1 MLRKYQF
8 VVLSVVIAGLLAP
21 ASSIAQSSSQSGRD
35 AATSERNKTNNARS
49 AQNPDNNRNKRSM
62 RDGRGGAEAEKYP
75 EATREAPKTTS
86 KAQSQLSKLFK
97 ANEKEGNE
105 AEVLTLANELMA
117 SDKAGPYDKSV
128 AAQLAAQ
135 AAYNTDDT
143 KGAKELAQK
152 VIDFNGLDNNNHYG
166 TMLFLAQLYSQDDQ
180 YNEAL
185 STIDR
190 FLTETKS
197 QKPEELVVK
206 GNILYRMERYQD
218 AIPVLKQAVES
229 SPEPKNEW
237 MQLLLASYAE
247 AGQNDAA
254 VKLAES
260 LAAKNPT
267 DKKAQINLASVY
279 SQADQTEKA
288 AGVMEKLRTGGQLTD
303 EREYKQLYTMY
314 ANLDGKEKEVI
325 SVINEGLQKGVLKQD
340 DYQVNLALAQ
350 SYYYSEQI
358 PQAIEAWRKAAPL
371 SKDGE
376 TYLNLAKVLWQ
387 EDRIP
392 EAKEAAKAGL
402 AKGLKK
408 PEEAKK
414 ILALP

>member
-1 MLRKYQF
+1 
-8 VVLSVVIAGLLAP
+8 
-21 ASSIAQSSSQSGRD
+21 
-35 AATSERNKTNNARS
+35 
-49 AQNPDNNRNKRSM
+49 M

>member
-1 MLRKYQF
+1 MLLRKSKHAL
-8 VVLSVVIAGLLAP
+8 LSLAILGLLGAGVV
-21 ASSIAQSSSQSGRD
+21 ADATAQMNRDDSS
-35 AATSERNKTNNARS
+35 ARR
-49 AQNPDNNRNKRSM
+49 QKPKKD
-62 RDGRGGAEAEKYP
+62 EVKYP
-75 EATREAPKTTS
+75 DATREEPKISS

-105 AEVLTLANELMA
+105 AEVRTLADELMA
-117 SDKAGPYDKSV
+117 SEKASPYDKSV

-135 AAYNTDDT
+135 AAYNTDDSA
-143 KGAKELAQK
+143 GAKELAKK
-152 VIDFNGLDNNNHYG
+152 VLDFNGLDNNNHYG
-166 TMLFLAQLYSQDDQ
+166 TMFFLAQLYSQDDQ
-180 YNEAL
+180 YAEAL

-218 AIPVLKQAVES
+218 AIPLLKQAVET

-237 MQLLLASYAE
+237 MQLLMASYAE

-254 VKLAES
+254 IKLAES
-260 LAAKNPT
+260 LAAKNPS
-267 DKKAQINLASVY
+267 DKKAQVNLASVY
-279 SQADQTEKA
+279 LQADQNDKA
-288 AGVMEKLRTGGQLTD
+288 AGVMEKLRASGQLNE

-314 ANLDGKEKEVI
+314 ANMDGKEKEVI
-325 SVINEGLQKGVLKQD
+325 SVINEGLQKGALKPD

-376 TYLNLAKVLWQ
+376 TYLNLARVLWQ
-387 EDRIP
+387 ENRIP

-408 PEEAKK
+408 PEDAKK